1 MEVNHMS
8 IIHILKGSFKSI
20 PKQSYRNKEIG
31 GFGEK
36 SLQDLLID
44 FPELIPSDYINPEEP
59 PIFIVV
65 RNEAGVTAGSMDILL
80 LDQYAVPT
88 VIETKLIDNKEIRRS
103 VLAQGI
109 EYLSHLQTEWSGDR
123 FLEEAKEYWDKKEK
137 VFEQLVQEKWGKAF
151 DSLYLSQLQ
160 SNIDT
165 ANMRLIIA
173 ADSIPSELKR
183 MIEFL
188 NNTSKFEILGLEVAL
203 YSDEKEPE
211 NKYLIPILLGASEQ
225 TRERKKT
232 SRSQWSEARFFD
244 AVEDSLSLEIIE
256 KIKNLYN
263 FAKRLTG
270 RKSDWGTGK
279 ETGSFTAKLDI
290 NAHLFS
296 VFSVYTD
303 GNISINI
310 GWNHKRLSEVNKDI
324 AEEFRSEV
332 NLIAKKKFT
341 QSNWEGGWPKIALE
355 PLSDQQLTNLM
366 NLVKKFKKVLLENYV
381 TGNGS
386 IDNIVPKK

>member
-8 IIHILKGSFKSI
+8 IIHISKGSFKSI
-20 PKQSYRNKEIG
+20 SKQSYRNKEIG

-88 VIETKLIDNKEIRRS
+88 VVETKLIDNREIRRS

-123 FLEEAKEYWDKKEK
+123 FLEEAKEYWAKKEK
-137 VFEQLVQEKWGKAF
+137 AFEQLVQEKWGKEF
-151 DSLYLSQLQ
+151 DSPYISQLQ

-165 ANMRLIIA
+165 ANLRLIIA
-173 ADSIPSELKR
+173 ADSIPSELRR

-188 NNTSKFEILGLEVAL
+188 NNTSRFEILGLEVAL
-203 YSDEKEPE
+203 YSDEKDPE
-211 NKYLIPILLGASEQ
+211 NKYLIPTLLGVSEQ
-225 TRERKKT
+225 TRDRKKT
-232 SRSQWSEARFFD
+232 SRSQWSESRFFEV
-244 AVEDSLSLEIIE
+244 AKESLLPEIIE
-256 KIKNLYN
+256 KINDFYAFVNK
-263 FAKRLTG
+263 LTDE
-270 RKSDWGTGK
+270 KIYWGTGK
-279 ETGSFTAKLDI
+279 EVGSFTGKLDI
-290 NAHLFS
+290 DNHLYS
-296 VFSVYTD
+296 IISVYTD

-310 GWNHKRLSEVNKDI
+310 GWNYKLLTKTNKNISEKFRKEVNQ
-324 AEEFRSEV
+324 
-332 NLIAKKKFT
+332 IAKKSITKN
-341 QSNWEGGWPKIALE
+341 SWENGWPKIALE
-355 PLSDQQLTNLM
+355 SLSDQQLTSLKG
-366 NLVKKFKKVLLENYV
+366 LLEKFKKELLEN
-381 TGNGS
+381 
-386 IDNIVPKK
+386 